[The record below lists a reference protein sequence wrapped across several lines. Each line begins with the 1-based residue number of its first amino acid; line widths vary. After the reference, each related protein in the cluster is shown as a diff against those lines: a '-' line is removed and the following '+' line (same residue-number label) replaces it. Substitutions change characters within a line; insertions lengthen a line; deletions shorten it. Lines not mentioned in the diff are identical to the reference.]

1 MDRAQL
7 DGGAQV
13 KRCISIAAM
22 VLVLPLTMAA
32 ECGGNSSTTE
42 TPSPAKSDHCV
53 MTKDGCL
60 SPRPKA

>member
-1 MDRAQL
+1 MDRTKL
-7 DGGAQV
+7 DGGAPV
-13 KRCISIAAM
+13 KRCISIAALL
-22 VLVLPLTMAA
+22 LVLPLAMAA
-32 ECGGNSSTTE
+32 KCGGQSSTTE

>member
-1 MDRAQL
+1 MNRWLQL
-7 DGGAQV
+7 TVLA
-13 KRCISIAAM
+13 IA
-22 VLVLPLTMAA
+22 LPLATAA
-32 ECGGNSSTTE
+32 NCGSKSSTTE